1 MSSYYDEYIKKYQT
15 LSLREKYEI
24 LFPSEYSKSY
34 SKSLKFVRNE
44 FFNLDQLGFERFLY
58 LYERKYGPGPTQ
70 YVKKIYSSWRSGM
83 TKMVRKTEERILICV
98 PHVLNKEKQFKL
110 LAIQI
115 PEIIRQQKKGFK
127 DLEMCTSNLVEVYN
141 KAAQNVVKRQY
152 NLDWFVSEVFP
163 PEELEEFLNV
173 IKYTMLDCLKQSYQ
187 SVCKDLNQLDNYIPK
202 TSGAVQISYN
212 ISLFSRNLK
221 FDVFPIT
228 NITDLKLPMVEPLFV
243 TKFQDY
249 YRKILLNHA
258 INQYKEEAIG
268 QVNSQISISDV
279 NAITEQIERIGKDKE
294 HDTNLLIRGFGG
306 NIHLHIQKKNIGRL
320 QFEITKEYFKLFLII
335 CVAFVGIVLL
345 LELEQNVLLFFGGIF
360 LLSVI
365 GSIWERI
372 SKLKTEVREYERKRR
387 TKFEAD

>member
-44 FFNLDQLGFERFLY
+44 FFNLDQLGFDRFLY

-98 PHVLNKEKQFKL
+98 PPVLNKEKQFKL

-221 FDVFPIT
+221 FDVFPLP
-228 NITDLKLPMVEPLFV
+228 NFHALKLPMIEPLFV
-243 TKFQDY
+243 TKFQY
-249 YRKILLNHA
+249 YYKKFLLDHA
-258 INQYKEEAIG
+258 IKQYKEEAIG
-268 QVNSQISISDV
+268 QVNNQIAISDV
-279 NAITEQIERIGKDKE
+279 EAVAAQLKKIGNDQE
-294 HDTNLLIRGFGG
+294 YDTSLDIKGNGG
-306 NIHLHIQKKNIGRL
+306 SIHLHLQKKNLGRL
-320 QFEITKEYFKLFLII
+320 QNEIVIGYFKLLLII
-335 CVAFVGIVLL
+335 CAVCVGGYWV
-345 LELEQNVLLFFGGIF
+345 LEQELYAILFIGGFF
-360 LLSVI
+360 LLSFLVATWDNI
-365 GSIWERI
+365 KDLER
-372 SKLKTEVREYERKRR
+372 EVRKYERKRR
-387 TKFEAD
+387 TQFKET